1 MIEAIKIKALIF
13 AYEDDEFNQP
23 QRLKF
28 LTEKYLNSEKL
39 VGYQCGKGHYTF
51 LNDCK
56 LYKTKKLIN
65 EYFNNQKN
73 N

>member
-13 AYEDDEFNQP
+13 SYEDDEFNQP
-23 QRLKF
+23 QGFKF

-39 VGYQCGKGHYTF
+39 IGYQFGKGHYTF

-56 LYKTKKLIN
+56 LCKTKN
-65 EYFNNQKN
+65 
-73 N
+73 